1 MISIPSPQE
10 LFNRIDPRIRA
21 ILTRRPVVTYAVTGA
36 ALILL
41 ILYVA
46 LPGGAAR
53 SDITVSP
60 TRGTFLVTVT
70 ISGELQAKN
79 SISVMG
85 PEDARQANIWQMKLS
100 NLVPEGTVVKKGDV
114 VAELDKSEITG
125 KFKESQLSVQKL
137 DAQFL
142 QTVLDSALTLSQAR
156 DELVNLSYTVEEKRL
171 AREQSVYEAPAM
183 KRQAEIEFERA
194 TRAYEQAK
202 VNYVTKRRQA
212 VAKTQAAGAD
222 LMKEKQHMDMYQKAM
237 EEFTIRAP
245 ADGMVIYAREW
256 NGKKKVV
263 GSTINAWDPTVA
275 TLPDLREMESITY
288 VSELDIQ
295 KIAMGQKVKLGLDA
309 DPAKQLTGVVVAV
322 ANIGEQRPNSDS
334 KVFEVRIK
342 VNESDTTLR
351 PAMTTANEV
360 LVASQDS
367 VLAVPLECV
376 HTEGG
381 VTFVYRKSGGSIV
394 RQEVKTGMI
403 NDNATVILA
412 GVTERD
418 VLFLTTP
425 PDAGKFKTI
434 LLASPL

>member
-1 MISIPSPQE
+1 MARIPSLQE
-10 LFNRIDPRIRA
+10 ILNLIDPRIRE
-21 ILTRRPVVTYAVTGA
+21 ILSRRPIVTYSVAGA
-36 ALILL
+36 LLLLL

-46 LPGGAAR
+46 LPGSSAK
-53 SDITVSP
+53 SDVTLSP
-60 TRGTFLVTVT
+60 VRGTFLVTVT
-70 ISGELQAKN
+70 VSGELQAKN
-79 SISVMG
+79 SINVMG

-100 NLVPEGTVVKKGDV
+100 NLIPEGTVVKKGDV
-114 VAELDKSEITG
+114 VAQLDKSEIAG

-171 AREQSVYEAPAM
+171 ALEQSAYEAPAM

-194 TRAYEQAK
+194 KRGYEQAK
-202 VNYVTKRRQA
+202 LNYVTKRKQSG
-212 VAKTQAAGAD
+212 AKAQAAEAD
-222 LMKEKQHMDMYQKAM
+222 LMKEKQHLAMYQKAM

-295 KIAMGQKVKLGLDA
+295 KLAVGQKVALGLDA
-309 DPAKQLTGVVVAV
+309 DPTKKLTGAVVSV

-342 VNESDTTLR
+342 VNESDTLLR
-351 PAMTTANEV
+351 PAMTTSNEI
-360 LVASQDS
+360 LVAKQDS
-367 VLAVPLECV
+367 VLSVPLECV

-381 VTFVYRKSGGSIV
+381 VTFVYRKSGGSVV
-394 RQEVKTGMI
+394 RQEVKTGLI
-403 NDNATVILA
+403 NENATVILA
-412 GVTERD
+412 GVTERE
-418 VLFLTTP
+418 VLLMTTP
-425 PDAGKFKTI
+425 PDAGKFKMV
-434 LLASPL
+434 LLGSPL

>member
-1 MISIPSPQE
+1 MVRIPSPRE
-10 LFNRIDPRIRA
+10 LLDRLDPRIRA
-21 ILTRRPVVTYAVTGA
+21 VLTRRPAVTYAVAGV
-36 ALILL
+36 LVMLL
-41 ILYVA
+41 LLYVA
-46 LPGGAAR
+46 MPGGAAK
-53 SDITVSP
+53 SDVTASP
-60 TRGTFLVTVT
+60 TRGTFLVTVSV
-70 ISGELQAKN
+70 SGELQAKN
-79 SISVMG
+79 SINVMG

-100 NLVPEGTVVKKGDV
+100 NLIPEGTVVKKGDF

-156 DELVNLSYTVEEKRL
+156 DELVNLSYTEEEKRL
-171 AREQSVYEAPAM
+171 AVEQSAYEAPAM
-183 KRQAEIEFERA
+183 KRQAEIEYERA
-194 TRAYEQAK
+194 KRSLEQAK
-202 VNYVTKRRQA
+202 LNYVTKRRQSG
-212 VAKTQAAGAD
+212 AKAQAAEAD
-222 LMKEKQHMDMYQKAM
+222 LMKEKQHLEMYQKAM
-237 EEFTIRAP
+237 VEFTIRAP

-295 KIAMGQKVKLGLDA
+295 KIAAGQNVKLGLDA
-309 DPAKQLTGVVVAV
+309 DPTKQLTGVVVSV

-351 PAMTTANEV
+351 PAMTTANEI
-360 LVASQDS
+360 LVAKQDS
-367 VLAVPLECV
+367 ALSIPLECV
-376 HTEGG
+376 HTEAG
-381 VTFVYRKSGGSIV
+381 VTFVYRKSGGAV
-394 RQEVKTGMI
+394 VKQEVKTGMI
-403 NDNATVILA
+403 NENATVILA

-418 VLFLTTP
+418 VLLLTTP
-425 PDAGKFKTI
+425 PDAGRFKTV
-434 LLASPL
+434 LLAAPL

>member
-1 MISIPSPQE
+1 MPRFSFVND
-10 LFNRIDPRIRA
+10 LFNRIDPRIKA
-21 ILTRRPVVTYAVTGA
+21 ILTRRPVVTYAVAGA
-36 ALILL
+36 LALLL

-46 LPGGAAR
+46 LPAGAAK
-53 SDITVSP
+53 SDITVVP
-60 TRGTFLVTVT
+60 ARGVFLVTVT
-70 ISGELQAKN
+70 VSGELQAKN
-79 SISVMG
+79 SINVMG
-85 PEDARQANIWQMKLS
+85 PQDAQRANIWQMKLS
-100 NLVPEGTVVKKGDV
+100 NLIPEGTVVKKGEI

-125 KFKESQLSVQKL
+125 KFKESQLNVQKL

-156 DELVNLSYTVEEKRL
+156 DDLVNLAYTEEEKRL
-171 AREQSVYEAPAM
+171 AQEESAYEAPAM

-194 TRAYEQAK
+194 KRGLEQAK
-202 VNYVTKRRQA
+202 QNYVTKRKQS

-222 LMKEKQHMDMYQKAM
+222 LMKEKQHLEMYQKAM

-295 KIAMGQKVKLGLDA
+295 KLAVGQKVTLGLDA
-309 DPAKQLTGVVVAV
+309 DPAKKLTGVVVAV

-351 PAMTTANEV
+351 PAMTTANEI
-360 LVASQDS
+360 LVAKQDS
-367 VLAVPLECV
+367 VLSVPLECV

-381 VTFVYRKSGGSIV
+381 VTFVYRRSGGSV
-394 RQEVKTGMI
+394 VKQEVKTGLI
-403 NDNATVILA
+403 NENATVILA
-412 GVTERD
+412 GVTDRD
-418 VLFLTTP
+418 VLLLTTP
-425 PDAGKFKTI
+425 PDAGKFKTV

>member
-21 ILTRRPVVTYAVTGA
+21 ILTRRPVVTYAVAGA

-194 TRAYEQAK
+194 TRGYEQAK

-351 PAMTTANEV
+351 PAMTTANEI
-360 LVASQDS
+360 LVAKQDS
-367 VLAVPLECV
+367 VLSVPLECV

-381 VTFVYRKSGGSIV
+381 VTFVFRKSGGSV
-394 RQEVKTGMI
+394 VKQEVKTGMI
-403 NDNATVILA
+403 NENGTVILQ

-418 VLFLTTP
+418 LLLLTTP
-425 PDAGKFKTI
+425 PDAGRFKTV
-434 LLASPL
+434 LLASAQ

>member
-194 TRAYEQAK
+194 TRGYEQAK

-351 PAMTTANEV
+351 PAMTTANEI
-360 LVASQDS
+360 LVAKQDS
-367 VLAVPLECV
+367 VLSVPLECV

-381 VTFVYRKSGGSIV
+381 VTFVFRKSGGSV
-394 RQEVKTGMI
+394 VKQEVKTGMI
-403 NDNATVILA
+403 NENGTVILQ

-418 VLFLTTP
+418 LLLLTTP
-425 PDAGKFKTI
+425 PDAGRFKTV
-434 LLASPL
+434 LLASAQ

>member
-1 MISIPSPQE
+1 MPRFSFVND
-10 LFNRIDPRIRA
+10 LFNRIDPRIKA
-21 ILTRRPVVTYAVTGA
+21 ILTRRPVVTYAVAGA
-36 ALILL
+36 LALLL

-46 LPGGAAR
+46 LPAGAAK
-53 SDITVSP
+53 SDITVVP
-60 TRGTFLVTVT
+60 ARGVFLVTVT
-70 ISGELQAKN
+70 VSGELQAKN
-79 SISVMG
+79 SINVMG
-85 PEDARQANIWQMKLS
+85 PQDAQRANIWQMKLS
-100 NLVPEGTVVKKGDV
+100 NLIPEGTVVKKGEI

-125 KFKESQLSVQKL
+125 KFKESQLNVQKL

-156 DELVNLSYTVEEKRL
+156 DDLVNLAYTEEEKRL
-171 AREQSVYEAPAM
+171 AQEESAYEAPAM

-194 TRAYEQAK
+194 KRGLEQAK
-202 VNYVTKRRQA
+202 QNYVTKRKQS

-222 LMKEKQHMDMYQKAM
+222 LMKEKQHLEMYQKAM

-295 KIAMGQKVKLGLDA
+295 KLAVGQKVTLGLDA
-309 DPAKQLTGVVVAV
+309 DPAKKLTGVVVAV

-351 PAMTTANEV
+351 PAMTTANEI
-360 LVASQDS
+360 LVAKQDS
-367 VLAVPLECV
+367 VLSVPLECV

-381 VTFVYRKSGGSIV
+381 VTFVFRKSGGSV
-394 RQEVKTGMI
+394 VKQEVKTGMI
-403 NDNATVILA
+403 NENGTVILQ

-418 VLFLTTP
+418 LLLLTTP
-425 PDAGKFKTI
+425 PDAGRFKTV
-434 LLASPL
+434 LLASAQ